1 MNKNYILK
9 TRLAVRCLSVFLMIV
24 FSANFSEVLAQSKTI
39 SGTVSDNYGM
49 TLPGVSVL
57 IKGSTQGTVTDL
69 DGKYVLT
76 SDLDISTLVF
86 SYIGYTTQEVP
97 VGNQN
102 VIDITLE
109 EDLLGLDEVVVVG
122 YGVQQKKDVTGATSS
137 IGKEDMNQGAITNP
151 LQQISGRAAGVNIT
165 QIGNEPGS
173 RPTVRIRGITSLI
186 GGSDPLVVIDGVQG
200 NLDLLN
206 QIPPSEIE
214 SIDVLKD
221 ASATAIYGS
230 RGAPG
235 VIIVSTKRSKS
246 GQATIEYT
254 GSVSVDQIANE
265 LDVLDAEGWREQAR
279 IWNVPFSEDH
289 GSDTDWYDILTQT
302 GMTQNHTVALGGGS
316 QNFNYRASVSAILQ
330 DGVVINSSNK
340 NYIASIS
347 ATQKAID
354 DRLTMTF
361 TMNNSIRKNI
371 GSPGSV
377 GRAQFTSNLIS
388 NAYVSKP
395 TDPVLFE
402 NGDYFF
408 DPNVFQY
415 INPYAVAETVINER
429 ETRSQFTTFR
439 TDFEIIDGLKAGWFG
454 SWRKVDVNSGYY
466 APAAS
471 TLAGAIDQQGIA
483 NVNTN
488 LTDEKLMDISL
499 SYDKDFGKHKI
510 NAIGVYEWQRQTYQG
525 HFAQTKGF
533 INDLTAYHALQLGSV
548 SRYLPGDISSYKNDR
563 TLVSFLARVNYSF
576 ADRYILTASMR
587 RDGSSVFG
595 EEHKWGN
602 FPSVSAAWR
611 LGDENFMQG
620 QNVVSTLKLRAG
632 YGITG
637 NQQGLSPQQSLQ
649 LVGASGST
657 YFNGGLIT
665 NFQVTQNANQDLRWE
680 TRRQTNVGIDFGFA
694 QDKLNGTIDLYTA
707 TTDNLLFNYA
717 VPQPPYPYGSIAANV
732 GSLRN
737 DGLELAL
744 NYHLLDNSDWS
755 ITLAGNVTFMRNEV
769 EKLSGNIGGVEVN
782 TNYVGWGFNSYLIEG
797 QPIGSFYILENDGK
811 ESGTNEELVVD
822 RNGDGVI
829 DQGNESPDRYLA
841 GTALP
846 TFTYAFT
853 PTVKFKNFD
862 LSMVWRGSG
871 GNMIFNRIR
880 KDFSLYES
888 LGKSNMLVSAEDL
901 GLFTS
906 QYASDLWLE
915 KGDYIRFENLA
926 IGYTFNTAKIKN
938 ISSLRLSVVGNNLA
952 LFTKYSGLDP
962 ELNLSGGNG
971 SGLDAGI
978 YPRTRSIAVGL
989 HVSF

>member
-1 MNKNYILK
+1 MKKNYILK
-9 TRLAVRCLSVFLMIV
+9 TRLAVRCLSVFLMIA
-24 FSANFSEVLAQSKTI
+24 FCANFTEAFAQSKTI

-57 IKGSTQGTVTDL
+57 IKGSTQGTITDL
-69 DGKYVLT
+69 EGKYVLT
-76 SDLDISTLVF
+76 SDGDIGTLVF
-86 SYIGYTTQEVP
+86 SYIGYTTQEVV
-97 VGNQN
+97 VGNLN
-102 VIDITLE
+102 VLDITLE

-122 YGVQQKKDVTGATSS
+122 YGVQQKKDITGATSS
-137 IGKEDMNQGAITNP
+137 ISKEDMNQGAITNP

-165 QIGNEPGS
+165 QIGSEPGS

-265 LDVLDAEGWREQAR
+265 LEVLDAEGWREQAR

-361 TMNNSIRKNI
+361 TMNNSIRQNI

-415 INPYAVAETVINER
+415 INPYAVAETIINER
-429 ETRSQFTTFR
+429 ESRSQFTTFR

-499 SYDKDFGKHKI
+499 SYDKEFGKHKI

-533 INDLTAYHALQLGSV
+533 INDLTEYHALQLGSV

-563 TLVSFLARVNYSF
+563 TLVSFLGRVNYSF
-576 ADRYILTASMR
+576 ADKYILTASMR

-595 EEHKWGN
+595 EDHKWGN
-602 FPSVSAAWR
+602 FPSVSAAWQ
-611 LGDENFMQG
+611 LGDEGFMQG
-620 QNVVSTLKLRAG
+620 QNIVSTLKLRAG
-632 YGITG
+632 YGVTG

-694 QDKLNGTIDLYTA
+694 QDKINGTIDLYTA

-717 VPQPPYPYGSIAANV
+717 VPQPPYPFGSIAANV

-755 ITLAGNVTFMRNEV
+755 VTLAGNVTFMRNEV
-769 EKLSGNIGGVEVN
+769 ERLSGKIGGVEVN

-797 QPIGSFYILENDGK
+797 QPIGTFYILENDGK

-829 DQGNESPDRYLA
+829 DQGNESPDRYIA

-880 KDFSLYES
+880 RDFSLYES
-888 LGKSNMLVSAEDL
+888 LGKSNMLVSAENL

-915 KGDYIRFENLA
+915 KGDYVRFENLA
-926 IGYTFNTAKIKN
+926 IGYTFNTAKIRN
-938 ISSLRLSVVGNNLA
+938 ISSMRLSVVGNNLA

-978 YPRTRSIAVGL
+978 YPRTRSIAVAL

>member
-1 MNKNYILK
+1 MNKNYISK
-9 TRLAVRCLSVFLMIV
+9 SMLAFRYWLALLIFTCSSIASV
-24 FSANFSEVLAQSKTI
+24 ALAQST
-39 SGTVSDNYGM
+39 TVSGKVSDSQGM

-57 IKGSTQGTVTDL
+57 IKGTSKGTVTDL
-69 DGKYVLT
+69 DGKYTLA
-76 SDLDISTLVF
+76 SDETIGALVF
-86 SYIGYTTQEVP
+86 SYIGYATQEVSIS
-97 VGNQN
+97 NQTN
-102 VIDITLE
+102 VDVILQ

-137 IGKEDMNQGAITNP
+137 IGKEDMNQGPITNP

-165 QIGNEPGS
+165 QIGSEPGTT
-173 RPTVRIRGITSLI
+173 PTVRIRGITSLI
-186 GGSDPLVVIDGVQG
+186 GGSDPLVVIDGIQG

-206 QIPPSEIE
+206 QVPPSEIE
-214 SIDVLKD
+214 TIDILKD

-235 VIIVSTKRSKS
+235 VILVTTKRSKS

-254 GSVSVDQIANE
+254 GSVSVDQIANK
-265 LDVLDAEGWREQAR
+265 LDVLSADQWRTQAR
-279 IWNVPFSEDH
+279 LWNVPYSEDH

-302 GMTQNHTVALGGGS
+302 GMTQNHTIALGGGTQS
-316 QNFNYRASVSAILQ
+316 FNYRASVTAILQ
-330 DGVVINSSNK
+330 DGVVINSSNQ
-340 NYIASIS
+340 NYIANIS
-347 ATQKAID
+347 ATQKAIE
-354 DRLTMTF
+354 DRLTLTF

-371 GSPGSV
+371 GSPGNV

-402 NGDYFF
+402 NGDYFY
-408 DPNVFQY
+408 DPNIFQY
-415 INPYAVAETVINER
+415 INPYAVAETVINES
-429 ETRSQFTTFR
+429 EAHNQFTTFR
-439 TDFEIIDGLKAGWFG
+439 ADFEIIDGLKVGWFG

-466 APAAS
+466 APAKS
-471 TLAGAIDQQGIA
+471 THAGAIDQQGIA

-488 LTDEKLMDISL
+488 LTDEKLMDISVG
-499 SYDKDFGKHKI
+499 YDKVFGKHKI

-533 INDLTAYHALQLGSV
+533 INDLTEYHALQLGSV

-563 TLVSFLARVNYSF
+563 TLVSFLGRVNYSF
-576 ADRYILTASMR
+576 ADKYILTASMR
-587 RDGSSVFG
+587 HDGSSVFG

-611 LGDENFMQG
+611 IGDEGFMQG
-620 QNVVSTLKLRAG
+620 QNAISTLKLRAG
-632 YGITG
+632 YGVTG
-637 NQQGLSPQQSLQ
+637 NQQGLYPQQSLQ

-665 NFQVTQNANQDLRWE
+665 NFEVTQNANKDLQWE
-680 TRRQTNVGIDFGFA
+680 TRHQTNIGIDFGFA
-694 QDKLNGTIDLYTA
+694 QDRLNGSIDVYTA

-717 VPQPPYPYGSIAANV
+717 VPQPPYPFGSIAANV
-732 GSLRN
+732 GTLKN
-737 DGLELAL
+737 EGLEIAL
-744 NYHLLDNSDWS
+744 NYHLLDNRDWS
-755 ITLAGNVTFMRNEV
+755 IVLAGNATFMGNEV
-769 EKLSGNIGGVEVN
+769 EKLSGTIGGVEVN
-782 TNYVGWGFNSYLIEG
+782 TDYVSWGYNSYLIEG
-797 QPIGSFYILENDGK
+797 QPIGTFYILQNDGK
-811 ESGTNEELVVD
+811 EAGTNEELVVD

-829 DQGNESPDRYLA
+829 DQGNESPDRYIA

-846 TFTYAFT
+846 KYTFAFT
-853 PTVKFKNFD
+853 PTVKFRNFD

-871 GNMIFNRIR
+871 GNMIYNKIR

-888 LGKSNMLVSAEDL
+888 LGKSNMLVSAENL

-906 QYASDLWLE
+906 KYGSDLWLE
-915 KGDYIRFENLA
+915 KGDYVRFENLA

-938 ISSLRLSVVGNNLA
+938 ISSMRLSVVGNNLA

-971 SGLDAGI
+971 TGYDAGI
-978 YPRTRSIAVGL
+978 YPRTRSFAVGL

>member
-9 TRLAVRCLSVFLMIV
+9 SKVAFRLWLVLLLFTCSSIATE
-24 FSANFSEVLAQSKTI
+24 ALAQNKTV
-39 SGTVSDNYGM
+39 SGTVSDSQGM
-49 TLPGVSVL
+49 TLPGVSV
-57 IKGSTQGTVTDL
+57 IVKGTTTGMVTDL
-69 DGKYVLT
+69 DGKFT
-76 SDLDISTLVF
+76 FDSDQAIDVLVF
-86 SYIGYTTQEVP
+86 SYIGYATQEIAI
-97 VGNQN
+97 GSQTTIN
-102 VIDITLE
+102 VVLE

-122 YGVQQKKDVTGATSS
+122 YGVQQKKDLTGATSS
-137 IGKEDMNQGAITNP
+137 ISKEDMNQGPITNP

-165 QIGNEPGS
+165 QIGNEPGTT
-173 RPTVRIRGITSLI
+173 PTVRIRGITSLI
-186 GGSDPLVVIDGVQG
+186 GGSDPLVVIDGIQG

-206 QIPPSEIE
+206 QVPPSEIE
-214 SIDVLKD
+214 TIDVLKD

-235 VIIVSTKRSKS
+235 VIIVTTKRSKS

-254 GSVSVDQIANE
+254 GSISVDQIASE
-265 LDVLDAEGWREQAR
+265 LDILTADEWREQAR
-279 IWNVPFSEDH
+279 VWNVPFSEDH

-302 GMTQNHTVALGGGS
+302 GMTQNHTIALGGGT

-330 DGVVINSSNK
+330 DGVVINSSNN
-340 NYIASIS
+340 NYIASIA
-347 ATQKAID
+347 ATQKAFD
-354 DRLTMTF
+354 ERLTMTF

-371 GSPGSV
+371 GSPGNV

-402 NGDYFF
+402 NGDYFY
-408 DPNVFQY
+408 DPNIFQY
-415 INPYAVAETVINER
+415 INPYAVAETVINES
-429 ETRSQFTTFR
+429 ESHNQFTTFR
-439 TDFEIIDGLKAGWFG
+439 TDFEVIDGLKVGWFG

-499 SYDKDFGKHKI
+499 SYDKEIGKSKI
-510 NAIGVYEWQRQTYQG
+510 NAIGVYEWQRQSYQG

-533 INDLTAYHALQLGSV
+533 INDLTTYHALQLGSV

-563 TLVSFLARVNYSF
+563 TLVSFLGRVNYSF
-576 ADRYILTASMR
+576 ADKYIITASLR

-595 EEHKWGN
+595 EDHKWGN

-611 LGDENFMQG
+611 IGDEAFMQG
-620 QNVVSTLKLRAG
+620 QDVVSTLKLRAG
-632 YGITG
+632 YGVTG

-665 NFQVTQNANQDLRWE
+665 NFQVTQNANKDLQWE
-680 TRRQTNVGIDFGFA
+680 TRHQTNLGIDFGFA
-694 QDKLNGTIDLYTA
+694 QDKLNGSVDVYAA

-717 VPQPPYPYGSIAANV
+717 VPQPPYPFGSIAANV
-732 GSLRN
+732 GSLKN
-737 DGLELAL
+737 EGVEVAL
-744 NYHLLDNSDWS
+744 NYHLLDNKDWS
-755 ITLAGNVTFMRNEV
+755 ITLSGNATFMRNEV
-769 EKLSGNIGGVEVN
+769 EKLSGSIGGVEVN
-782 TNYVGWGFNSYLIEG
+782 TDYVSWGFNSFLIEG
-797 QPIGSFYILENDGK
+797 QPIGTFYILENDGK
-811 ESGTNEELVVD
+811 EAGTNEEVVVD
-822 RNGDGVI
+822 RNEDGVI
-829 DQGNESPDRYLA
+829 DQGNESPDRYMA
-841 GTALP
+841 GSALP
-846 TFTYAFT
+846 KYTFAFT
-853 PTVKFKNFD
+853 PTVRFRNFD

-871 GNMIFNRIR
+871 GNMIYNKIR

-888 LGKSNMLVSAEDL
+888 LGKSNMLASAENL

-906 QYASDLWLE
+906 QYGSDLWLE

-926 IGYTFNTAKIKN
+926 IGYTFNTSKIKN
-938 ISSLRLSVVGNNLA
+938 ISAMRLSVVGNNLA

-971 SGLDAGI
+971 TGYDAGI
-978 YPRTRSIAVGL
+978 YPRTRSFSVGL

>member
-24 FSANFSEVLAQSKTI
+24 FSTNFSEALAQSKTI

-49 TLPGVSVL
+49 TLPGVSVV

-69 DGKYVLT
+69 EGKYVLT
-76 SDLDISTLVF
+76 SDGDMGTLVF
-86 SYIGYTTQEVP
+86 SYIGYSTQEVV
-97 VGNQN
+97 VGNLN
-102 VIDITLE
+102 VLDITLE
-109 EDLLGLDEVVVVG
+109 EDLVGLDEVVVVG

-137 IGKEDMNQGAITNP
+137 ISKDDMNQGAITNP

-165 QIGNEPGS
+165 QIGSEPGS

-186 GGSDPLVVIDGVQG
+186 GGSDPLVVIDGIQG

-206 QIPPSEIE
+206 QVPPSEIE

-265 LDVLDAEGWREQAR
+265 LDVLDAQGWREQAR

-289 GSDTDWYDILTQT
+289 GSDTDWYDVLTQT

-347 ATQKAID
+347 ATQKAVD

-371 GSPGSV
+371 GSPGNV

-429 ETRSQFTTFR
+429 ESRSQFTTFR

-499 SYDKDFGKHKI
+499 AYDKDFGKHKI

-533 INDLTAYHALQLGSV
+533 INDLTEYHALQLGSV

-563 TLVSFLARVNYSF
+563 TLVSFLGRVNYSF
-576 ADRYILTASMR
+576 ADKYILTASMR

-595 EEHKWGN
+595 QEHQWGN

-611 LGDENFMQG
+611 LGDEDFMQG

-632 YGITG
+632 YGVTG

-665 NFQVTQNANQDLRWE
+665 NFQVIQNANQNLKWE

-694 QDKLNGTIDLYTA
+694 QDKINGSVDIYTA

-717 VPQPPYPYGSIAANV
+717 VPQPPYPFGSMAANV

-737 DGLELAL
+737 DGLEIAL

-782 TNYVGWGFNSYLIEG
+782 TNYVGWGFNSFLIEG
-797 QPIGSFYILENDGK
+797 QPIGTFYILENDGK

-853 PTVKFKNFD
+853 PTIKFKNFD
-862 LSMVWRGSG
+862 LTMVWRGSG
-871 GNMIFNRIR
+871 GNMIFNRIK

-888 LGKSNMLVSAEDL
+888 LGKSNMLVSAENL

-915 KGDYIRFENLA
+915 KGDYVRFENLA

-938 ISSLRLSVVGNNLA
+938 ISAIRLSVVGNNLA

>member
-9 TRLAVRCLSVFLMIV
+9 SKVAFRLWLVLLLFTCGSIATE
-24 FSANFSEVLAQSKTI
+24 ALAQNKTV
-39 SGTVSDNYGM
+39 SGTVSDSQGM
-49 TLPGVSVL
+49 TLPGVSV
-57 IKGSTQGTVTDL
+57 IVKGTTTGVVTDL
-69 DGKYVLT
+69 DGKFT
-76 SDLDISTLVF
+76 FASDQAIDVLVF
-86 SYIGYTTQEVP
+86 SYIGYATQEIEI
-97 VGNQN
+97 GNQTTIN
-102 VIDITLE
+102 IVLE

-122 YGVQQKKDVTGATSS
+122 YGVQQKKDITGATSS
-137 IGKEDMNQGAITNP
+137 ISKEDMNQGPITNP

-165 QIGNEPGS
+165 QIGNEPGTT
-173 RPTVRIRGITSLI
+173 PTVRIRGITSLI
-186 GGSDPLVVIDGVQG
+186 GGSDPLVVIDGIQG

-206 QIPPSEIE
+206 QVPPSEIE
-214 SIDVLKD
+214 TIDVLKD

-235 VIIVSTKRSKS
+235 VILVTTKRSKS

-254 GSVSVDQIANE
+254 GSISVDQIASE
-265 LDVLDAEGWREQAR
+265 LDILTADEWREQAR
-279 IWNVPFSEDH
+279 VWNVPFSEDH

-302 GMTQNHTVALGGGS
+302 GMTQNHTVALGGGT

-330 DGVVINSSNK
+330 DGVVINSSNN

-347 ATQKAID
+347 ATQKAVG

-415 INPYAVAETVINER
+415 INPYAVAETVINES

-439 TDFEIIDGLKAGWFG
+439 SDFEIIDGLKAGWFG

-533 INDLTAYHALQLGSV
+533 INDLTEYHALQLGSV

-563 TLVSFLARVNYSF
+563 TLVSFLGRVNYSF
-576 ADRYILTASMR
+576 ADKYIITASMR

-595 EEHKWGN
+595 EDHKWGN

-611 LGDENFMQG
+611 IGDEAFLQG
-620 QNVVSTLKLRAG
+620 QDVVSTLKLRAG
-632 YGITG
+632 YGVTG

-665 NFQVTQNANQDLRWE
+665 NFQVTQNANKDLQWE
-680 TRRQTNVGIDFGFA
+680 TRHQTNLGIDFGFA
-694 QDKLNGTIDLYTA
+694 QDRLNGSIDVYTA

-717 VPQPPYPYGSIAANV
+717 VPQPPYPFGSIAANV
-732 GSLRN
+732 GSLKN
-737 DGLELAL
+737 EGLELAL
-744 NYHLLDNSDWS
+744 NYHLLDNKDWS
-755 ITLAGNVTFMRNEV
+755 VTLSGNATFMRNEV

-782 TNYVGWGFNSYLIEG
+782 TDYVSWGFNSFLIEG
-797 QPIGSFYILENDGK
+797 QPIGTFYILENDGK
-811 ESGTNEELVVD
+811 EADTNEEVVVD
-822 RNGDGVI
+822 RNEDGII
-829 DQGNESPDRYLA
+829 DQGNQSPDRYIA
-841 GTALP
+841 GSALP
-846 TFTYAFT
+846 KYTFAFT
-853 PTVKFKNFD
+853 PTVRFRNFD

-871 GNMIFNRIR
+871 GNMIYNKIR
-880 KDFSLYES
+880 RDFSLYET
-888 LGKSNMLVSAEDL
+888 LGKSNMLASAENL

-906 QYASDLWLE
+906 QYGSDLWLE
-915 KGDYIRFENLA
+915 KGDYVRFENLA
-926 IGYTFNTAKIKN
+926 IGYSFNTSKIKN
-938 ISSLRLSVVGNNLA
+938 ISAMRLSVVGNNLA

-971 SGLDAGI
+971 TGYDAGI
-978 YPRTRSIAVGL
+978 YPRTRSFSVGL

>member
-9 TRLAVRCLSVFLMIV
+9 TRLAVRCMSVFLMIAL
-24 FSANFSEVLAQSKTI
+24 SANFSEALAQSKTI
-39 SGTVSDNYGM
+39 SGTVSDSYGM

-57 IKGSTQGTVTDL
+57 IKGSTQGIVTDL

-76 SDLDISTLVF
+76 SDQDIGTLVF
-86 SYIGYTTQEVP
+86 SYIGYTTQEVA

-102 VIDITLE
+102 ILDVTLE

-122 YGVQQKKDVTGATSS
+122 YGVQQKKDLTGATSS
-137 IGKEDMNQGAITNP
+137 ISKEDMNQGAITNP

-165 QIGNEPGS
+165 QIGSEPGS

-186 GGSDPLVVIDGVQG
+186 GGSDPLVVIDGIQG

-206 QIPPSEIE
+206 QVPPSEIE

-235 VIIVSTKRSKS
+235 VIIVTTKRSKS

-254 GSVSVDQIANE
+254 GSISVDQIANE

-302 GMTQNHTVALGGGS
+302 GVTQNHTVALGGGS

-361 TMNNSIRKNI
+361 TMNNSIRQNI
-371 GSPGSV
+371 GSPGGV
-377 GRAQFTSNLIS
+377 GRAGFTSNLIS

-415 INPYAVAETVINER
+415 INPYAVAETIINER
-429 ETRSQFTTFR
+429 ESRSQFTTFR

-533 INDLTAYHALQLGSV
+533 INDLTEYHALQLGSV

-563 TLVSFLARVNYSF
+563 TLVSFLGRVNYSF
-576 ADRYILTASMR
+576 ADKYILTASMR

-595 EEHKWGN
+595 EENKWGN

-611 LGDENFMQG
+611 LGDESFMQG
-620 QNVVSTLKLRAG
+620 QNLVSTLKIRAG

-665 NFQVTQNANQDLRWE
+665 NFQVTQNANQDLKWE

-694 QDKLNGTIDLYTA
+694 QDKINGTIDLYTA

-717 VPQPPYPYGSIAANV
+717 VPQPPYPFGSIAANV

-744 NYHLLDNSDWS
+744 NYHVLDNSDWS

-769 EKLSGNIGGVEVN
+769 EKLSGDIGGVQVN

-797 QPIGSFYILENDGK
+797 QPIGSFYILQNDGK
-811 ESGTNEELVVD
+811 EAGTNEELVVD

-862 LSMVWRGSG
+862 LSMVWRGLG

-880 KDFSLYES
+880 RDFSLYES
-888 LGKSNMLVSAEDL
+888 LGKSNMLVSAENL

-915 KGDYIRFENLA
+915 KGDYVRLENLA
-926 IGYTFNTAKIKN
+926 VGYTFNTAKIKN
-938 ISSLRLSVVGNNLA
+938 ISSMRLSVVGNNLA

>member
-9 TRLAVRCLSVFLMIV
+9 TSIAVRCLAVFLMIV
-24 FSANFSEVLAQSKTI
+24 FSTNFSEALAQSKTI

-69 DGKYVLT
+69 EGKYVLT
-76 SDLDISTLVF
+76 SDGDIGTLVF
-86 SYIGYTTQEVP
+86 SYIGYTTQEV
-97 VGNQN
+97 VLGNQN
-102 VIDITLE
+102 VLDITLE

-122 YGVQQKKDVTGATSS
+122 YGVQQKKDITGATSS
-137 IGKEDMNQGAITNP
+137 ISKEDMNQGAITNP

-165 QIGNEPGS
+165 QIGSEPGS

-206 QIPPSEIE
+206 QVPPSEIE

-265 LDVLDAEGWREQAR
+265 LEVLDAEGWREQAR

-361 TMNNSIRKNI
+361 TMNNSIRQNI
-371 GSPGSV
+371 GSPGGV
-377 GRAQFTSNLIS
+377 GRAGFTSNLIS

-415 INPYAVAETVINER
+415 INPYAVAETIINER
-429 ETRSQFTTFR
+429 ESRSQFTTFR

-499 SYDKDFGKHKI
+499 AYDKDFGKHKI

-533 INDLTAYHALQLGSV
+533 INDLTEYHALQLGSV

-563 TLVSFLARVNYSF
+563 TLVSFLGRVNYSF
-576 ADRYILTASMR
+576 ADKYILTASMR

-595 EEHKWGN
+595 EEHKWGH

-611 LGDENFMQG
+611 IGDEGFMQG
-620 QNVVSTLKLRAG
+620 QNLVSTLKLRAG

-665 NFQVTQNANQDLRWE
+665 NFQVTQNANQNLQWE

-694 QDKLNGTIDLYTA
+694 QDKINGTIDVYTA

-717 VPQPPYPYGSIAANV
+717 VPQPPYPFGSIAANV

-769 EKLSGNIGGVEVN
+769 ERLSGTIGGVEVN

-797 QPIGSFYILENDGK
+797 QPIGTFYILENDGK

-829 DQGNESPDRYLA
+829 DQGNESPDRYIA

-880 KDFSLYES
+880 RDFSLYES
-888 LGKSNMLVSAEDL
+888 LGKSNMLVSAENL

-915 KGDYIRFENLA
+915 KGDYVRFENLA
-926 IGYTFNTAKIKN
+926 IGYTFNTAKIRN
-938 ISSLRLSVVGNNLA
+938 ISSMRLSVVGNNLA

>member
-1 MNKNYILK
+1 MKKNYILK
-9 TRLAVRCLSVFLMIV
+9 TRLAVRCLSVFLMIA
-24 FSANFSEVLAQSKTI
+24 FCANFTEAFAQSKTI

-57 IKGSTQGTVTDL
+57 IKGSTQGTITDL
-69 DGKYVLT
+69 EGKYVLT
-76 SDLDISTLVF
+76 SDGDIGTLVF
-86 SYIGYTTQEVP
+86 SYIGYTTQEVV
-97 VGNQN
+97 VGNLN
-102 VIDITLE
+102 VLDITLE

-122 YGVQQKKDVTGATSS
+122 YGVQQKKDITGATSS
-137 IGKEDMNQGAITNP
+137 ISKEDMNQGAITNP

-165 QIGNEPGS
+165 QIGSEPGS

-265 LDVLDAEGWREQAR
+265 LEVLDAEGWREQAR

-361 TMNNSIRKNI
+361 TMNNSIRQNI

-415 INPYAVAETVINER
+415 INPYAVAETIINER
-429 ETRSQFTTFR
+429 ESRSQFTTFR

-499 SYDKDFGKHKI
+499 SYDKEFGKHKI

-533 INDLTAYHALQLGSV
+533 INDLTEYHALQLGSV

-563 TLVSFLARVNYSF
+563 TLVSFLGRVNYSF
-576 ADRYILTASMR
+576 ADKYILTASMR

-595 EEHKWGN
+595 EDHKWGN
-602 FPSVSAAWR
+602 FPSVSAAWQ
-611 LGDENFMQG
+611 LGDESFMQG
-620 QNVVSTLKLRAG
+620 QNIVSTLKLRAG
-632 YGITG
+632 YGVTG

-694 QDKLNGTIDLYTA
+694 QDKINGTIDLYTA

-717 VPQPPYPYGSIAANV
+717 VPQPPYPFGSIAANV

-755 ITLAGNVTFMRNEV
+755 VTLAGNVTFMRNEV
-769 EKLSGNIGGVEVN
+769 ERLSGKIGGVEVN

-797 QPIGSFYILENDGK
+797 QPIGTFYILENDGK

-829 DQGNESPDRYLA
+829 DQGNESPDRYIA

-880 KDFSLYES
+880 RDFSLYES
-888 LGKSNMLVSAEDL
+888 LGKSNMLVSAENL

-915 KGDYIRFENLA
+915 KGDYVRFENLA
-926 IGYTFNTAKIKN
+926 IGYTFNTAKIRN
-938 ISSLRLSVVGNNLA
+938 ISSMRLSVVGNNLA

-978 YPRTRSIAVGL
+978 YPRTRSIAVAL

>member
-1 MNKNYILK
+1 MAF
-9 TRLAVRCLSVFLMIV
+9 RFLSGFLMIASIV
-24 FSANFSEVLAQSKTI
+24 NFSEAIAQSKTI
-39 SGTVSDNYGM
+39 SGTVSDSYGM

-57 IKGSTQGTVTDL
+57 VKGSTQGTVTDL
-69 DGKYVLT
+69 DGKYLLT
-76 SDLDISTLVF
+76 TNQEIGTLVF
-86 SYIGYTTQEVP
+86 SYIGYITQEVV

-102 VIDITLE
+102 VLDITLE
-109 EDLLGLDEVVVVG
+109 EDLFGLDEVVVVG

-137 IGKEDMNQGAITNP
+137 ISKEDMNQGAITNP
-151 LQQISGRAAGVNIT
+151 LQQISGRASGVNIT
-165 QIGNEPGS
+165 QIGSEPGS

-186 GGSDPLVVIDGVQG
+186 GGSDPLVVIDGIQG

-235 VIIVSTKRSKS
+235 VIIVSTKRSTP
-246 GQATIEYT
+246 GQAIIEYT
-254 GSVSVDQIANE
+254 GSISVDQIANE

-289 GSDTDWYDILTQT
+289 GSDTDWYDVLTQT

-347 ATQKAID
+347 ATQKAFD
-354 DRLTMTF
+354 DRLSMTF

-371 GSPGSV
+371 GSPGGV
-377 GRAQFTSNLIS
+377 GRAGFTSNLIS

-429 ETRSQFTTFR
+429 ESRSQFTTFR

-499 SYDKDFGKHKI
+499 AFDKDFGKHKI

-533 INDLTAYHALQLGSV
+533 INDLTEYHALQLGSV

-576 ADRYILTASMR
+576 ADKYILTASMR

-595 EEHKWGN
+595 KEHKWGN

-611 LGDENFMQG
+611 LGDEGFMQG

-665 NFQVTQNANQDLRWE
+665 NFQVTQNANQNLQWE

-737 DGLELAL
+737 DGLEIAL
-744 NYHLLDNSDWS
+744 NYHVIDNRDWS

-871 GNMIFNRIR
+871 GNMIFNRIKR
-880 KDFSLYES
+880 DFSFYES
-888 LGKSNMLVSAEDL
+888 LGKSNMLVSAENL

-915 KGDYIRFENLA
+915 KGDYVRFENLA

-938 ISSLRLSVVGNNLA
+938 ISSLRVSVVGNNLA

>member
-9 TRLAVRCLSVFLMIV
+9 TRLAVRCLSVFLMII
-24 FSANFSEVLAQSKTI
+24 FSANFSEAFAQSKTI
-39 SGTVSDNYGM
+39 SGTISDNYGM

-69 DGKYVLT
+69 DGKFSLT
-76 SDLDISTLVF
+76 SDQDIGTLVF
-86 SYIGYTTQEVP
+86 SYIGYTTQEVV

-102 VIDITLE
+102 VLDITLE

-122 YGVQQKKDVTGATSS
+122 YGVQQKKDLTGATSS
-137 IGKEDMNQGAITNP
+137 ISKEDMNQGAITNP

-165 QIGNEPGS
+165 QIGSEPGTT
-173 RPTVRIRGITSLI
+173 PTVRIRGITSLI
-186 GGSDPLVVIDGVQG
+186 GGSDPLVVIDGIQG

-206 QIPPSEIE
+206 QVPPSEIE
-214 SIDVLKD
+214 TIDVLKD

-254 GSVSVDQIANE
+254 GSISVDQIANE
-265 LDVLDAEGWREQAR
+265 LDVLDAEGWRKQAR

-429 ETRSQFTTFR
+429 ESRSQFTTFR

-454 SWRKVDVNSGYY
+454 SWRKVDVNSGYF

-510 NAIGVYEWQRQTYQG
+510 NAIGVYEWQRQSYQG

-533 INDLTAYHALQLGSV
+533 INDLTDYHALQLGSV

-563 TLVSFLARVNYSF
+563 TLVSFLGRVNYSF
-576 ADRYILTASMR
+576 ADKYILTASMR

-595 EEHKWGN
+595 QEHQWGN
-602 FPSVSAAWR
+602 FPSVSAAWQ
-611 LGDENFMQG
+611 LGDEDFMQG

-632 YGITG
+632 YGVTG

-665 NFQVTQNANQDLRWE
+665 NFQVTQNANQNLQWE

-694 QDKLNGTIDLYTA
+694 QDKVNGSIDLYTA

-717 VPQPPYPYGSIAANV
+717 VPQPPYPFGSIAANV

-744 NYHLLDNSDWS
+744 NYHVLDNSDWS

-782 TNYVGWGFNSYLIEG
+782 TNYVSWGFNSYLIEG
-797 QPIGSFYILENDGK
+797 QPIGTFYILQNDGK
-811 ESGTNEELVVD
+811 ESGTNEELVLD

-871 GNMIFNRIR
+871 GNMIFNKIK

-888 LGKSNMLVSAEDL
+888 LGKSNMLVSAENL

-915 KGDYIRFENLA
+915 KGDYVRFENLA

-938 ISSLRLSVVGNNLA
+938 ISAVRLSVVGNNLA

-971 SGLDAGI
+971 TGFDAGI

>member
-24 FSANFSEVLAQSKTI
+24 FSTNFSEALAQSKTI

-76 SDLDISTLVF
+76 SDGDMGTLVF
-86 SYIGYTTQEVP
+86 SYIGYTTKEVV

-102 VIDITLE
+102 VLDITLE

-137 IGKEDMNQGAITNP
+137 ISKEDMNQGAITNP

-165 QIGNEPGS
+165 QIGSEPGS

-289 GSDTDWYDILTQT
+289 GSDTDWYDVLTQT

-316 QNFNYRASVSAILQ
+316 QKFNYRASVSAILQ

-347 ATQKAID
+347 ATQKAVD

-402 NGDYFF
+402 NGEYFF

-429 ETRSQFTTFR
+429 ESRSQFTTFR

-466 APAAS
+466 APVAS

-499 SYDKDFGKHKI
+499 SYDKEFGKHKI

-533 INDLTAYHALQLGSV
+533 INDLTEYHALQLGSV

-563 TLVSFLARVNYSF
+563 TLVSFLGRVNYSF
-576 ADRYILTASMR
+576 ADKYILTASMR

-595 EEHKWGN
+595 EEHKWGH

-611 LGDENFMQG
+611 LGDEGFMQG
-620 QNVVSTLKLRAG
+620 QNLVSTLKLRAG

-665 NFQVTQNANQDLRWE
+665 NFQVTQNANKDLQWE

-694 QDKLNGTIDLYTA
+694 QDKINGTIDLYTA

-744 NYHLLDNSDWS
+744 NYHLLDNSNWS

-769 EKLSGNIGGVEVN
+769 EKLSGDIGGVEVN
-782 TNYVGWGFNSYLIEG
+782 TNYVSWGFNSYLIEG
-797 QPIGSFYILENDGK
+797 QPIGTFYILQNDGK
-811 ESGTNEELVVD
+811 ESGTNEELVLD

-829 DQGNESPDRYLA
+829 DQGNESPDRYIA

-871 GNMIFNRIR
+871 GNMIFNKIR
-880 KDFSLYES
+880 RDFSLYES
-888 LGKSNMLVSAEDL
+888 LGKSNMLVSAENL

-915 KGDYIRFENLA
+915 KGDYVRFENLA
-926 IGYTFNTAKIKN
+926 IGYTFNTAKIRN
-938 ISSLRLSVVGNNLA
+938 ISSMRLSVVGNNLA

-971 SGLDAGI
+971 SGFDAGI